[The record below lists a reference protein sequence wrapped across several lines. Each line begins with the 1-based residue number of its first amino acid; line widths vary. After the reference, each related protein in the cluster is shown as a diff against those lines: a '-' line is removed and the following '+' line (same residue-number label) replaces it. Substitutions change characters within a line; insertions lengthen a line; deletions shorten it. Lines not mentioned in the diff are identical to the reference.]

1 MTRRHSRRGRL
12 ATLAA
17 AMTIALGAVAACHTD
32 SLLTADDPDLISPAD
47 IDNPD
52 GAAGM
57 RLGALSR
64 LRDMTGG
71 TGGSGESPWLYSG
84 LLADEYTSSSTFA
97 QNDETDKRTI
107 QTSNSIVTGHF
118 RDYFRTR
125 TAAMQATL
133 LLRKWLPNNKA
144 DIAEMFF
151 VKGFSELSLAQDFC
165 NGIPLSSIV
174 SSNIAVD
181 SIVYGEPLPVA
192 QVFQA
197 AAASF
202 DSAFAILGT
211 DTTAAANK
219 RVFTA
224 SRIGKAR
231 ALLANARTAAEY
243 QAAAALVLGI
253 PTGFGYA
260 VTFVVGTGDNAV
272 WTFTT
277 SNNRYSIGD
286 SVEGNARNLL
296 VKNAIP
302 FLSAKDPRL
311 PASYVTR
318 TTGTRVDTT
327 KGQDGL
333 TYVRVQSRYARS
345 DSMLIVSGIDARL
358 LEAESQ
364 LAAGNTAG
372 YLTTMNALRTGPTR
386 VSNGINI
393 SGMAALTDPGTPD
406 GRIDQFFRERAFWTF
421 GRGQRLNDLRRLV
434 RNYGRTSDAVFPNG
448 PFHKGGSYGADM
460 NFPIPQVELNNPNVH
475 ASCIDRNA

>member
-1 MTRRHSRRGRL
+1 MTTKTSRRARL
-12 ATLAA
+12 LALGA
-17 AMTIALGAVAACHTD
+17 AMAIVLGAVAACNSD
-32 SLLTADDPDLISPAD
+32 SLLKADDPDLISPAD

-64 LRDMTGG
+64 LRDATGG
-71 TGGSGESPWLYSG
+71 GGGSGESPWLYSG

-118 RDYFRTR
+118 RDYFRAR

-133 LLRKWLPNNKA
+133 LLRKWLPSNKA

-151 VKGFSELSLAQDFC
+151 VKGFAEMSLAQDFC

-174 SSNIAVD
+174 SSDIAKD
-181 SIVYGEPLPVA
+181 SIVYGEPLPVS
-192 QVFQA
+192 QVFAQ

-202 DSAFAILGT
+202 DSALAIAGST
-211 DTTAAANK
+211 TGAAATRVATAAH
-219 RVFTA
+219 
-224 SRIGKAR
+224 IGKAR
-231 ALLANARTAAEY
+231 ALLANARTLAEY
-243 QAAAALVLGI
+243 QAAAAEVAGI
-253 PTGFGYA
+253 ATGFGYA

-277 SNNRYSIGD
+277 SNNRYAIGD

-302 FLSAKDPRL
+302 FLSTHDPRL
-311 PASYVTR
+311 PANYVTR
-318 TTGTRVDTT
+318 TSGTRVDTT

-333 TYVRVQSRYARS
+333 TYARVQSRYARS

-358 LEAESQ
+358 IEAEAQ
-364 LAAGNTAG
+364 LAAGNTTA
-372 YLTTMNALRTGPTR
+372 YLATMNALRTGPTR

-393 SGMAALTDPGTPD
+393 TGMAALADPGTAD
-406 GRIDQFFRERAFWTF
+406 GRIDQLFRERAFWTF
-421 GRGQRLNDLRRLV
+421 GRGERLNDLRRLV
-434 RNYGRTSDAVFPNG
+434 RNYGRTPDNVFPNG

-475 ASCIDRNA
+475 ASCLDRNA

>member
-1 MTRRHSRRGRL
+1 MTRRNSPRGRIAAL
-12 ATLAA
+12 VA
-17 AMTIALGAVAACHTD
+17 AMTIALGAVAACHSD
-32 SLLTADDPDLISPAD
+32 SLLTADDPDLISPKD

-52 GAAGM
+52 GAAGL

-84 LLADEYTSSSTFA
+84 LLADEYTSTSTFA

-133 LLRKWLPNNKA
+133 LLRKWLPTNKA

-151 VKGFSELSLAQDFC
+151 VRGFSEMSLAQDFC

-192 QVFQA
+192 QVFQKA
-197 AAASF
+197 ADSF

-219 RVFTA
+219 RIFTA
-224 SRIGKAR
+224 ARIGKAR
-231 ALLANARTAAEY
+231 ALLANAKTAAEF
-243 QAAAALVLGI
+243 QAAAALVQGI
-253 PTGFGYA
+253 PTGFGYS
-260 VTFVVGTGDNAV
+260 VTFIVGTGDNAV

-286 SVEGNARNLL
+286 SVEGNSRNLL
-296 VKNAIP
+296 VKAAIP
-302 FLSAKDPRL
+302 FFSLHDARMPSN
-311 PASYVTR
+311 YVTR

-345 DSMLIVSGIDARL
+345 DSMPIVSGIDARL
-358 LEAESQ
+358 IEAEAQ
-364 LAAGNTAG
+364 LAAGNSAN
-372 YLTTMNALRTGPTR
+372 YLTIMNALRAGPTR
-386 VSNGINI
+386 VSNGISI
-393 SGMAALTDPGTPD
+393 TGMAALTDPGTAD
-406 GRIDQFFRERAFWTF
+406 GRIDQLFRERALWTF

-434 RNYGRTSDAVFPNG
+434 RNYSRSPDAVFPNG